1 MTCYHVLKEEEL
13 QIGNEIKITLDD
25 DKYEFMIKINESK
38 AIYTNPNLDVTI
50 IEVYKNEYPNINAF
64 LSIDEQIFQKKPYKD
79 YKNNPIYLL
88 HYQEGVESHYSDGI
102 IKSISEDTNIINHNC
117 GSKGGSSGGPLINSI
132 NFKVIGIHTGEKL
145 HSNLNTGIFIKPVI
159 DDFFKYLTTK
169 KVNFDDKIEKEK
181 IELKNFDDKSGDVE
195 IEMND
200 EKKSGKDNNEYLLTN
215 NNSDKPLLNKSKTSK
230 RNLPYYFVLI
240 MGFLIGMSFENVS
253 DALFSWKEHDTN
265 IDLEFYFM
273 YLFLILLYDMICG
286 CLLYV
291 IQLFLNNKIILA
303 LSIFLVPLFH
313 VRIEITAF
321 SFLFFLL
328 SPYLSVKFITSSF
341 FHIIPFFDPKIIR
354 YINIGEVLASII
366 NILLPTNR
374 SKNENEYT
382 NNDKFKLGLLLVAAI
397 LCFAYISIYYN
408 KLNKN
413 IKFNFELKY
422 LLENKF
428 LIFLLFINYSFTY
441 SYLPFYALKGF
452 DVGIKFIYVIGDIIG
467 RLSHKILN
475 NNFYTPVVFFR
486 FIICIFTYFSFTIEN
501 FSFYIEIF
509 LLGILSGSS
518 TSIGYYLPLN
528 TENEKEKDNLLYYVK
543 NWKYYA
549 IKLLI
554 DNNNKNQ

>member
-1 MTCYHVLKEEEL
+1 M
-13 QIGNEIKITLDD
+13 
-25 DKYEFMIKINESK
+25 
-38 AIYTNPNLDVTI
+38 
-50 IEVYKNEYPNINAF
+50 
-64 LSIDEQIFQKKPYKD
+64 
-79 YKNNPIYLL
+79 
-88 HYQEGVESHYSDGI
+88 
-102 IKSISEDTNIINHNC
+102 
-117 GSKGGSSGGPLINSI
+117 
-132 NFKVIGIHTGEKL
+132 
-145 HSNLNTGIFIKPVI
+145 
-159 DDFFKYLTTK
+159 
-169 KVNFDDKIEKEK
+169 
-181 IELKNFDDKSGDVE
+181 KNFDDKSGDVE

-509 LLGILSGSS
+509 LLGILSGSA

-543 NWKYYA
+543 NGKYYA

-554 DNNNKNQ
+554 DNNSKNQ